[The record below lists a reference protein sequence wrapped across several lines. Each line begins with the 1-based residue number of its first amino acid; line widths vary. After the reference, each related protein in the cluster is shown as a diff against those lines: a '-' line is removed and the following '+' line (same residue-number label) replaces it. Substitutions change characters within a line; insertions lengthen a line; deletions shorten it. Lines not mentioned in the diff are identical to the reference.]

1 MDTLS
6 LQHANHQRVPEK
18 RAGRQQKGV
27 PYHLVCTTNRYPPWR
42 IDIDTFIFLER
53 KSDQCNYSWA
63 FPAFFAFRPDRI
75 GGRARLAACP
85 VSLKPP
91 RIPLKHFPHLPRS
104 KMTGQRCP
112 TPREIMRQ
120 ENMTSIR
127 VQNIPQPSKMAPI
140 VPRLGCSSRRRIYVA
155 VYFVFGGVNGNT
167 LGPKDI
173 GTLVF
178 SWPTAST
185 GG

>member
-1 MDTLS
+1 MPIIRGSRKSEQGDSRKVCRTTWSVQQIDTRPGASTSTLS
-6 LQHANHQRVPEK
+6 FSLSGNQTSVIIPGHFQPSLLS
-18 RAGRQQKGV
+18 GQIGLGV
-27 PYHLVCTTNRYPPWR
+27 GPGWLP
-42 IDIDTFIFLER
+42 
-53 KSDQCNYSWA
+53 
-63 FPAFFAFRPDRI
+63 
-75 GGRARLAACP
+75 CP